1 MRLASRVE
9 SQSRIL
15 FDEVFHEIHRASS
28 TRGGGIPSTPDGD
41 SIVAF
46 ATAFPIVSI
55 AHCAWRS
62 RGLSPLAL
70 NALNRCLFALALP
83 VDFRIGRIESPSE
96 PHGSDPMDGPNE
108 RRVRGPRLQIRGR
121 AGGRQRRRYIG
132 PGRVGRARRLPA
144 RSAGP
149 KARATCSSL
158 ASRQCLSSLHHRQH
172 RGCAVIGRAPRR
184 VRQRRALA
192 GESQPAPPAPPPPW
206 PALCS
211 ASAWP

>member
-1 MRLASRVE
+1 MKSTAPLVRVE
-9 SQSRIL
+9 V
-15 FDEVFHEIHRASS
+15 EYHRHRMATASS
-28 TRGGGIPSTPDGD
+28 HSQPHSRSSD
-41 SIVAF
+41 
-46 ATAFPIVSI
+46 SI
-55 AHCAWRS
+55 AHCGAL

-121 AGGRQRRRYIG
+121 AGASGGVTSALAAWAGSGASPLHAAQG
-132 PGRVGRARRLPA
+132 PGRVPLAAVSPLGN
-144 RSAGP
+144 
-149 KARATCSSL
+149 
-158 ASRQCLSSLHHRQH
+158 ASRQCLSSSRHRQH

-184 VRQRRALA
+184 VRQRRALD
-192 GESQPAPPAPPPPW
+192 GESQPAPPAPQPPW
-206 PALCS
+206 RALCS

>member
-46 ATAFPIVSI
+46 ATAFRPIVRLAI
-55 AHCAWRS
+55 AHCGAL

-121 AGGRQRRRYIG
+121 AGASGGVTSALAAWAG
-132 PGRVGRARRLPA
+132 PGA
-144 RSAGP
+144 
-149 KARATCSSL
+149 
-158 ASRQCLSSLHHRQH
+158 SLHAAQ
-172 RGCAVIGRAPRR
+172 GPRR
-184 VRQRRALA
+184 GPLA
-192 GESQPAPPAPPPPW
+192 AVSPLGNASPLYTIGNTAAAP
-206 PALCS
+206 S
-211 ASAWP
+211 